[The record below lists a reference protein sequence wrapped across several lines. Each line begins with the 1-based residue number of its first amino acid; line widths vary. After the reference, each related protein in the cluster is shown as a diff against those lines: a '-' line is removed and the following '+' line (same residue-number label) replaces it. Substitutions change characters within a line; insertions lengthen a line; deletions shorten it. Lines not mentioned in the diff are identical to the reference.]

1 MADINPKWDEY
12 ILWLATP
19 EHERGLVATEE
30 AWAKA
35 NGFADARTM
44 RRWRKNPSFLERQ
57 QKLLEGI
64 VTKQGAVKVYDTTQG
79 EIDADERDYKVVK
92 QKLVESAKSGN
103 LKAQEMF
110 LKTYGK
116 SWIDEEQASRSSD
129 FTNLELSE
137 LISKALTVLDEDIII
152 KSLQDK
158 GYKVTKES
166 N

>member
-64 VTKQGAVKVYDTTQG
+64 VTKQGAVKVYDTAQG